1 VNRFTNLTENF
12 LISLYFQIGQRV
24 GRGCA

>member
-12 LISLYFQIGQRV
+12 LISLYLQIGQRV